1 MLILLDWPDKYT
13 RVIFCDVG
21 QGDAIIIQKG
31 FTQVLIDSGPN
42 NRVSDCLNK
51 YLPFWDKDI
60 EIVIATHADK
70 DHIGGFRSVL
80 NEFFVNQMTIGS
92 FGKKTDVF
100 STFRELVL
108 REQKEGMLLNFLT
121 DSSQYK
127 IDDNLVLYNY
137 STRVEDTQNELFND
151 KITETQ
157 LWDQI
162 QLQDEW
168 LKKQNLDLN
177 TLSVVNILR
186 YENIS
191 FLLTGDLDI
200 KGERAL
206 IERGL
211 IEDVDVLKVG
221 HHGSKTSTSDEFLSM
236 ALPEF
241 SIISVG
247 ENNNYR
253 HPSPQVLTKLDD
265 FGSKVLRTDQS
276 GDIVVVTDGQSY
288 WFE

>member
-1 MLILLDWPDKYT
+1 LLILLDWPDKYT